1 MTEEFLGVYTA
12 ETLLSTMVYMNG
24 LHFSLRG
31 GIEHRN
37 LWHEPFQI
45 QLFKIPGKCA
55 YLKYSENVSKNH
67 PGRLKGRK
75 LQHKIVAN
83 LSNPDR
89 CFVRLYKV
97 YNSHCPPNCPKDA
110 FCVKSIKE
118 LML

>member
-1 MTEEFLGVYTA
+1 MTEEFLGDYRA

-24 LHFSLRG
+24 LYFSLRG
-31 GIEHRN
+31 EIEHRN
-37 LWHEPFQI
+37 LWHEPFQV
-45 QLFKIPGKCA
+45 QLFEIPA

-67 PGRLKGRK
+67 PGGLKGRK

-97 YNSHCPPNCPKDA
+97 YNSHCPL
-110 FCVKSIKE
+110 S
-118 LML
+118 